1 MSSDNTNIHVLTLNV
16 QGVRDRNKQKRV
28 YEWAKQQKANILFLQ
43 ETHLTDD
50 TFQTFDQQFKGTVFH
65 SFGTSNSRGVAVLIH
80 SSVCHKVL
88 NVYSDS
94 YGRLLIVNIEI
105 DQVTYSLAPNYQ
117 CDRNIFLNI
126 F

>member
-50 TFQTFDQQFKGTVFH
+50 TFQTFDQQLKGTVFQ
-65 SFGTSNSRGVAVLIH
+65 FFT
-80 SSVCHKVL
+80 
-88 NVYSDS
+88 
-94 YGRLLIVNIEI
+94 LLALQTAEV
-105 DQVTYSLAPNYQ
+105 
-117 CDRNIFLNI
+117 
-126 F
+126 